1 MGSCSSKR
9 TTTAGVGERESEKR
23 NVESSGERESNGH
36 MQSSEEAKS
45 LQNVSREAGGAA
57 SERRSGEGDVSSVH
71 VDAKFSNK
79 DDVIVRNQDTG
90 SSLQGRNEG
99 EKSDDP
105 ISDDSVSK
113 DTLGDDD
120 DATRTDVNS
129 GIPLRG
135 SSSVVMDTD
144 TKVRKSVGLHCSMIY
159 VHVHKSLVFGET
171 GNDIWLVCP
180 FNA

>member
-9 TTTAGVGERESEKR
+9 TISGASERESEKR
-23 NVESSGERESNGH
+23 NIEGSGERESSGH
-36 MQSSEEAKS
+36 VQSSEEAKS

-71 VDAKFSNK
+71 IDAKFSNK
-79 DDVIVRNQDTG
+79 DDVIVWNQDTG

-135 SSSVVMDTD
+135 SSSMVMDTD
-144 TKVRKSVGLHCSMIY
+144 TKVRESVVLHLQFDFMCMYIR
-159 VHVHKSLVFGET
+159 V
-171 GNDIWLVCP
+171 
-180 FNA
+180 